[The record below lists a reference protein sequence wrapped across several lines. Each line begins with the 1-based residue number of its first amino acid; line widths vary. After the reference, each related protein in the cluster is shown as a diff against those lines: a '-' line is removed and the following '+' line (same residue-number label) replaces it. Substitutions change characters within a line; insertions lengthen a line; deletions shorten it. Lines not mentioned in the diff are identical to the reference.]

1 MRTPVPDYLEQV
13 LAECHG
19 DEGGEPADYIPE
31 LAEAPLDRLA
41 VAMCTPDGTLY
52 CAGDAEVEFTIQSA
66 SKPFVYALAL
76 EDRGWK
82 DVYNHVGT
90 EPSGDAFN
98 EISLE
103 AESGRPRNPMINI
116 GALTTHSL
124 IGPSDLDPSERFE
137 RVRAGLSAFAGRE
150 LTIDEEVL
158 SSEMATAD
166 RNRSL
171 AYMAKATG
179 ALLGDPL
186 DQVEGYIRQCSLTIT
201 TADLAMMGATLA
213 NAGVNPLTGRRV
225 VSPLVVRQVLSVM
238 TTCGMYDA
246 AGDWVSAVGI
256 PAKSG
261 VSGCILG
268 VLPGQVGIGTFSPA
282 LDSVGNSVRGVQ
294 ICQRLSEDMGLHLM
308 GAVPSGQHTVRDIG
322 SLTLDGREATRIELQ
337 GVVRFSEAERVM
349 RALTELPE
357 GDDPIVLDLSRVA
370 EVDRV
375 GQRLLLEGVRRLN
388 LDGHDIALVD
398 PEDTLPD
405 PDEGYRPTRI
415 SRDDI

>member
-13 LAECHG
+13 LTECHG
-19 DEGGEPADYIPE
+19 DEGGERADYIPE
-31 LAEAPLDRLA
+31 LAQAPLDRLA
-41 VAMCTPDGTLY
+41 VALCTPDGTLY
-52 CAGDAEVEFTIQSA
+52 SAGDADVEFTIQSA

-76 EDRGWK
+76 EERGWK
-82 DVYNHVGT
+82 DVYSHVGT

-103 AESGRPRNPMINI
+103 PESGRPRNPMINI
-116 GALTTHSL
+116 GAITTHSL
-124 IGPSDLDPSERFE
+124 VGSPELDADERFE
-137 RVRAGLSAFAGRE
+137 HVRAGLSAFAGRE
-150 LTIDEEVL
+150 LAVDEAVFA
-158 SSEMATAD
+158 SEMETAD

-171 AYMAKATG
+171 AYMVRTTG
-179 ALLGDPL
+179 ALIGDPL
-186 DQVEGYIRQCSLTIT
+186 DQVEGYTRQCSIAVT

-213 NAGVNPLTGRRV
+213 NAGVNPISGKRV

-246 AGDWVSAVGI
+246 AGDWISAVGI

-294 ICQRLSEDMGLHLM
+294 ICQRLSDDMGLHLM

-322 SLTLDGREATRIELQ
+322 PLTLDGREATRVQLQ

-357 GDDPIVLDLSRVA
+357 GPDPVVLDLSRVA
-370 EVDRV
+370 QVDQV
-375 GQRLLLEGVRRLN
+375 GRRMLLEGVRRLH
-388 LDGHDIALVD
+388 LDGHDIAIVD
-398 PEDTLPD
+398 PEDALPD
-405 PDEGYRPTRI
+405 PDEGYRPTRL
-415 SRDDI
+415 SLGEL